1 MDKTSSHWQARIGIV
16 NATEK
21 VEGKPLRKRKAL
33 LQRVVA
39 WCALVLALGSWGCGP
54 YSFSSAGGSGFKT
67 VAVPLFEDRTSEF
80 GIKEQM
86 TDAII
91 AQFHRDNTLKTA
103 DRRTA
108 ESILTGTLLDVEDR
122 AGAFSREENVQ
133 EIRVYVTV
141 NVKYEDSKK
150 HRTIWEEEM
159 TQFGAYT
166 PSGAGSNDRATALK
180 DAIDKIALQVLNKT
194 VAGW

>member
-1 MDKTSSHWQARIGIV
+1 MFMRAVFTWG
-16 NATEK
+16 
-21 VEGKPLRKRKAL
+21 
-33 LQRVVA
+33 
-39 WCALVLALGSWGCGP
+39 ALVVALGSWRCGP
-54 YSFSSAGGSGFKT
+54 YSFSASGTSNFKT

-80 GIKEQM
+80 GVKEQI

-91 AQFHRDNTLKTA
+91 AQFNRDNTLKIA

-108 ESILTGTLLDVEDR
+108 ESVIIGTLLKVEER

-141 NVKYEDSKK
+141 TIKYDDSKK
-150 HRTIWEEEM
+150 RRTIWEEQI

-166 PSGAGSNDRATALK
+166 PSGAGSNDRTDALK